1 MTALVIALFY
11 DIVLVLENMMGCS
24 ILDDHCG
31 YAASPSHQHPRGQVL
46 PKLLKCE
53 RGKINLINVA
63 FLAQLMCTNE
73 HYC

>member
-1 MTALVIALFY
+1 MTALVIAPFY
-11 DIVLVLENMMGCS
+11 DTVLFLHNMMGRS